1 LFERVQAR
9 QATFVISA
17 VSESE
22 ILVRPM
28 RDKSAEAIERIA
40 DLLSED
46 GINVVEVDRAIGRR
60 AAQLRAN
67 HKPLRLPDAM
77 IIATA
82 LDAGCDAIIGNDH
95 EWSRVKG
102 IPFVCLDDI
111 IKK

>member
-1 LFERVQAR
+1 MV
-9 QATFVISA
+9 VSA

-28 RDKSAEAIERIA
+28 RDKNADAIERIA

-46 GINVVEVDRAIGRR
+46 GIQVVEVDRAIARR
-60 AAQLRAN
+60 AALLRAG

-82 LDAGCDAIIGNDH
+82 LDAGCDAIVGNDH
-95 EWSRVKG
+95 EWSKLKG

-111 IKK
+111 IDK